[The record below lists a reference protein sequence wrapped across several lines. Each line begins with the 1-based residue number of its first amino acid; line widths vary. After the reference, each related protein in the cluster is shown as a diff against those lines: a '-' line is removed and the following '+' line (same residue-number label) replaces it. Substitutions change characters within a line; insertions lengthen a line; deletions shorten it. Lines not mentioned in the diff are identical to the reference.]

1 MELLSNLATGFGV
14 ALTPINLVFAFVGVL
29 VGTLI
34 GVLPGIGPI
43 ATIAMLLPLTF
54 HLEPVSG
61 LIMLAG
67 IFYGAQYGGSTTAI
81 LVNLPGETSAVVT
94 CIDGHQMARQG
105 RAGAALATAALGSFF
120 AGTIATALI
129 AAFAPP
135 LASIGQSFGAPE
147 YFSLLVLGL
156 IAAVVL
162 AHGSVIKAIAMI
174 ILGLLIGL
182 VGTDGNTGGTRFTFG
197 VTELI
202 DGIDVAT
209 MAIGIFGVGEIIA
222 NLTQPPEQRSVIA
235 QKITRLWPTREDF
248 RRAWPAVL
256 RGTSIGSVLGV
267 LPGGGATLSSFA
279 AYALEKKFSS
289 RPQQFGHGAVEGV
302 AGPESANNAGAQTS
316 FIPMLTLGIPGNAV
330 MALMIGALMI
340 HGIQPGPQIM
350 SERPGM
356 FWGMIASMWLGN
368 AMLLVINLPLIGI
381 WVQLL
386 KVPYRFLY
394 LSILLF
400 CAIGVYTV
408 NNSSAAVLFAAFF
421 GVVGYVF
428 WRLQCEPAPMIL
440 GFVLGPL
447 MEENLR
453 RAMRISGGDPMI
465 FLNRPISLGLLIA
478 AALLLVLVAL
488 PTIRSRRDEA
498 FQES

>member
-1 MELLSNLATGFGV
+1 MELLNNLAIGLGV
-14 ALTPINLVFAFVGVL
+14 ALTPANVGFALIGAL
-29 VGTLI
+29 IGTLI

-81 LVNLPGETSAVVT
+81 LVNLPGETSSVVT

-105 RAGAALATAALGSFF
+105 KAGSALAIAALGSFF
-120 AGTIATALI
+120 AGTVATFII

-135 LASIGQSFGAPE
+135 LARVGQSFGAPE
-147 YFSLLVLGL
+147 YFSLMVLGL

-162 AHGSVIKAIAMI
+162 AHGSVLKAIAMI
-174 ILGLLIGL
+174 ILGLLLGL
-182 VGTDGNTGGTRFTFG
+182 VGTDGQTASQRFTFDI
-197 VTELI
+197 TQLS
-202 DGIDVAT
+202 DGIDFAVL
-209 MAIGIFGVGEIIA
+209 AIGVFGVGEVIA
-222 NLTQPPEQRSVIA
+222 NLTRGEESRSVMSER
-235 QKITRLWPTREDF
+235 ITRLWPTREDF
-248 RRAWPAVL
+248 GLAWPAVL
-256 RGTSIGSVLGV
+256 RGTALGSILGV

-279 AYALEKKFSS
+279 AYVLEKKIARDPS
-289 RPQQFGHGAVEGV
+289 RFGRGAVEGV

-330 MALMIGALMI
+330 MALMIGAMTI
-340 HGIQPGPQIM
+340 HGIQPGPQVM
-350 SERPGM
+350 SERPQL
-356 FWGMIASMWLGN
+356 FWGMVASMWIGN
-368 AMLLVINLPLIGI
+368 LMLLVINLPLIGI

-400 CAIGVYTV
+400 CAIGVYTIG
-408 NNSSAAVLFAAFF
+408 NSTFSVLIAAFF
-421 GVVGYVF
+421 GVAGYIF
-428 WRLQCEPAPMIL
+428 MRLECEPAPMIL

-447 MEENLR
+447 MEDNLR

-478 AALLLVLVAL
+478 AAILLLIVAL
-488 PTIRSRRDEA
+488 PAIRRGRDEA
-498 FQES
+498 FQET